1 MDLEKQKLECLRE
14 RIKYL
19 NKDITLNTSFNLNKD
34 SDYFISIPSF
44 YDKIENLKEY
54 RDMINV
60 LIKELENAGI

>member
-1 MDLEKQKLECLRE
+1 MDIEKQKLECLRE

-34 SDYFISIPSF
+34 PDYFITIPSF

-60 LIKELENAGI
+60 LIKELENARI